1 MPNKVI
7 QYVFLAIFA
16 LTAIV
21 TLLGIT
27 EKVTIEPFYLKGLF
41 GALLLELI
49 AVVIAAGK
57 NAFAS
62 RSLEHYIWKITYPN
76 DLQQNF
82 EKLYLKEPQFAAFY
96 QKNKNIEQS
105 AIDDS
110 TLSKTELRSFLDNLF
125 VIKKASEFAG
135 NSATGEMFLI
145 RENKNAQNFGT
156 AVLTFPNEPQPIAFT
171 VTSEPELNKLW
182 HLRFGQPNRYVEYE
196 GRINKWR
203 GGDLDVDFTQRGE
216 DWSGEL
222 HFNGVYVGKFSLT
235 RQQG

>member
-1 MPNKVI
+1 MPNRVI

-27 EKVTIEPFYLKGLF
+27 EKVTIESFYLKGLF
-41 GALLLELI
+41 GALLLQLI

-57 NAFAS
+57 DAFAA

-82 EKLYLKEPQFAAFY
+82 EKLYLQDSKFAAFY
-96 QKNKNIEQS
+96 DKNKNIEQS
-105 AIDDS
+105 VIQDS
-110 TLSKTELRSFLDNLF
+110 TLAKTELRSFLDNLF

-135 NSATGEMFLI
+135 NSANGEMFLI
-145 RENKNAQNFGT
+145 RENKDAQNFGT
-156 AVLTFPNEPQPIAFT
+156 AVLTFPTEPQPIAFT

-182 HLRFGQPNRYVEYE
+182 HLRFGQPDRYVEYE

-203 GGDLDVDFTQRGE
+203 GRRSRCGFYPKG
-216 DWSGEL
+216 
-222 HFNGVYVGKFSLT
+222 
-235 RQQG
+235 